1 MLAYDA
7 GMNNGDD
14 TRYYLK
20 KGWDVVAIEAD
31 PSLCET
37 VAAELREFVD
47 AGRLKI
53 LNVAV
58 ADEDGTLEFHVDIV
72 NSVRSSLKP
81 NPAREMRAVEV
92 PARKM
97 SSLVAEHGPPDFMKI
112 DVEHVDQEVLRE
124 LIDAGIKPPL
134 ISCEAHSFEILLLL
148 WQMGYREFRLVNGR
162 AVHLDYRGVAIH
174 RADGTTEKYTFP
186 RHSSGPFGDDL
197 PIPWNDIQ
205 HVAAEWLHR
214 RALFG
219 SGWFDVHA
227 R

>member
-1 MLAYDA
+1 MLAFDA

-31 PSLCET
+31 PALCET
-37 VAAELREFVD
+37 VGEDLREFVD
-47 AGRLKI
+47 EGRLKI

-58 ADEDGTLEFHVDIV
+58 ADEDGTLEFHVDVV

-81 NPAREMRAVEV
+81 NPERQMRRIEV

-97 SSLVAEHGPPDFMKI
+97 SSLVAEYGRPDFVKI
-112 DVEHVDQEVLRE
+112 DVEHVDQLVLRE
-124 LIDAGIKPPL
+124 MIESDIKPPL

-148 WQMGYREFRLVNGR
+148 WQMGYRDFRLVNGR
-162 AVHLDYRGVAIH
+162 AVHLDFRGVDIH
-174 RADGTTEKYTFP
+174 KADGTTEKYTFP
-186 RHSSGPFGDDL
+186 RHSSGPFGEDL
-197 PIPWNDIQ
+197 PAPWSDIQ
-205 HVAAEWLHR
+205 QVAAQWLHR

-219 SGWFDVHA
+219 SGWYDVHA